1 MKVRYDQEVD
11 VLYICLK
18 EGTIAESDEVSPGII
33 IDYTKDGT
41 PVGVEILDA
50 KKKQG
55 ILPLKVELELLETS
69 KEIV

>member
-1 MKVRYDQEVD
+1 MKVRYDQEID
-11 VLYICLK
+11 VLYICLR

-33 IDYTKDGT
+33 IDYTKERT

-55 ILPLKVELELLETS
+55 ILPLKVELELLERNQ
-69 KEIV
+69 KIV

>member
-1 MKVRYDQEVD
+1 MKVRYDQEID
-11 VLYICLK
+11 VLYICLR

-33 IDYTKDGT
+33 IDYTKERT

-55 ILPLKVELELLETS
+55 ILPLKVELELLERN
-69 KEIV
+69 KKIV

>member
-41 PVGVEILDA
+41 PVGVEIFDA
-50 KKKQG
+50 K
-55 ILPLKVELELLETS
+55 
-69 KEIV
+69 